1 MKSSTYRLSIKNPCQ
16 KREWNDMED
25 AEKGKFCA
33 VCARHVFDFASWTD
47 DEIIHFI
54 NNTNQAVCARMSH
67 EQMNR
72 TLSVQPQRDT
82 KRWHKIAAA
91 GLLLLTTTTHL
102 YAKEKPDESIA
113 QYQSQDYF
121 ETEELLSPKY
131 DSIKNKI
138 KGKLVEERTGRP
150 IAGMNIALKGTRV
163 SAETDSLGNFSIIVP
178 DNFPGNEIVLVVDGA
193 YGFEG
198 QTQKSVYKKELPITG
213 LVIKKPDMMVG
224 EIQII
229 SPKQKKSRPSGKHK
243 K

>member
-1 MKSSTYRLSIKNPCQ
+1 MKSLTYRLSIKNPCQ
-16 KREWNDMED
+16 KKDWANMED
-25 AEKGKFCA
+25 AEKGKFCS

-54 NNTNQAVCARMSH
+54 NHTDQAVCARMSH

-72 TLSVQPQRDT
+72 ALSVHPQQDT

-91 GLLLLTTTTHL
+91 GLLLLTTTTLL
-102 YAKEKPDESIA
+102 YAKEKPAEGMA
-113 QYQSQDYF
+113 QYQLQDHF
-121 ETEELLSPKY
+121 GTEGATFPKQ

-138 KGKLVEERTGRP
+138 KGKLVEERSGRP
-150 IAGMNIALKGTRV
+150 IAGMNIVLKGTRV

-198 QTQKSVYKKELPITG
+198 QTQKTVYKKELPITG
-213 LVIKKPDMMVG
+213 LVIKKPDVMVG
-224 EIQII
+224 EIEII
-229 SPKQKKSRPSGKHK
+229 PATPKKSRPSRKH
-243 K
+243 